1 MPKASAVKSRSG
13 PASLSPAGVRPS
25 LEECVERGTRGR
37 DLAGVDEAAE
47 RYGDDLAAELAAVE
61 AGTHPLQE
69 RAARRRRA
77 ER

>member
-1 MPKASAVKSRSG
+1 M
-13 PASLSPAGVRPS
+13 RPN
-25 LEECVERGTRGR
+25 LEECVRRGTRGR
-37 DLAGVDEAAE
+37 DLAGVDEAAD
-47 RYGDDLAAELAAVE
+47 RYNGDLATELAAVE